1 MGGLLQPPFPRRG
14 LVGLLKNDATG
25 NIKRGW
31 TRQIGIIKTTLLLTV
46 APAASNLRQL
56 LI

>member
-1 MGGLLQPPFPRRG
+1 MASFNRRSRIEASF
-14 LVGLLKNDATG
+14 GLLKNDVTG